1 MYNNYWGLQR
11 PLFTPAAVRQSLAES
26 PVHAEALARLDFLC
40 ESRSP
45 FGLLLGPPGSGKSTV
60 LAEFAERAARG
71 GALVA
76 IASAATNDECA
87 VLVPL
92 AIGLQVSLEGDS
104 HLLWRRIVDRFE
116 EIKLECLPVVVML
129 DDLDRASPGVLS
141 LVERLLAAGGT
152 SLTIV
157 ATARMESAGTIGSRL
172 LDLAALRIDLA
183 PWNEAETGDYLAKSL
198 ATAGRQQPAFND
210 AATQRLFALSGGAPR
225 KVNQLAQLA
234 LLAGASQKLIQ
245 IDEATVE
252 AVQEELSLAR

>member
-1 MYNNYWGLQR
+1 MHDAYWGLQR
-11 PLFTPAAVRQSLAES
+11 PVFTPTAARQSLAAS

-45 FGLLLGPPGSGKSTV
+45 FGLLLGPSGSGKSTV
-60 LAEFAERAARG
+60 LVEFAERATRG

-76 IASAATNDECA
+76 LASAAAADETS
-87 VLVPL
+87 VLTPL
-92 AIGLQVSLEGDS
+92 QIGLQGSLEDDARG
-104 HLLWRRIVDRFE
+104 LWRQIIDRFE
-116 EIKLECLPVVVML
+116 EIKLEGLPVIVLL
-129 DDLDRASPGVLS
+129 DDLDKARPDVLL
-141 LVERLLAAGGT
+141 LVERLLAVGGPA
-152 SLTIV
+152 LTVV
-157 ATARMESAGTIGSRL
+157 ATARVQTASKIGQRL

-183 PWNEAETGDYLAKSL
+183 PWNEKETSEYLSGTL
-198 ATAGRQQPAFND
+198 ANAGRQQPAFD
-210 AATQRLFALSGGAPR
+210 EAATRRLFELSGGAPR